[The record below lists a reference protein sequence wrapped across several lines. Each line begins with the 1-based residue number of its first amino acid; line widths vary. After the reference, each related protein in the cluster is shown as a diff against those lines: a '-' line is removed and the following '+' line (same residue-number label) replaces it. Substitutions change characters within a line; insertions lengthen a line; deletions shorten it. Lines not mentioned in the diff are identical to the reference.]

1 MTALRW
7 LIAAGVTL
15 VVLGSVWLLD
25 ALGVMQLFA
34 WLWPLILA
42 LAGVL
47 VVILVGLDKGTAVI
61 APFLLAWA
69 ALTVAWREELLTWK
83 AGAAMLVILFGLL
96 MLAAP
101 LLPLPRPGW
110 LLGGTTRS

>member
-7 LIAAGVTL
+7 LIAAGVAL

-25 ALGVMQLFA
+25 ALGVLEAFA
-34 WLWPLILA
+34 WLWPLTLA

-47 VVILVGLDKGTAVI
+47 VVILMGLDKGTAVI

-69 ALTVAWREELLTWK
+69 ALTVAWRQELLSWT
-83 AGAAMLVILFGLL
+83 AGAAVLVILFGLL
-96 MLAAP
+96 LLAAP
-101 LLPLPRPGW
+101 LLPLPRPVW
-110 LLGGTTRS
+110 LLGGEPRR

>member
-15 VVLGSVWLLD
+15 IVLGSVWLFD
-25 ALGVMQLFA
+25 ALGVLDLFA
-34 WLWPLILA
+34 WLWPLTLA

-69 ALTVAWREELLTWK
+69 GLTVAWRQALLPWPV
-83 AGAAMLVILFGLL
+83 GAAILVILFGLL

-101 LLPLPRPGW
+101 VMPLPRPVW
-110 LLGGTTRS
+110 LLGGEPRR